1 MRLAAIPVTLALL
14 GAAPA
19 LAAAPPADCPKALL
33 DKPPAGLR
41 ETPAARA
48 EREDLEMVLNVV
60 AGYESCARDAAGF
73 AKEYGPVYREWR
85 ERFRDAIA
93 RFDRNPRA
101 RRYLECGME
110 HERRRIA
117 AESAAGKAEKA
128 QTCLSLVGPGIEK
141 IARRP

>member
-1 MRLAAIPVTLALL
+1 MRLAAVAAAL
-14 GAAPA
+14 
-19 LAAAPPADCPKALL
+19 LAAAPPLAAGQAADCPKALV
-33 DKPPAGLR
+33 DKPPAGVR
-41 ETPAARA
+41 ESPAARA

-60 AGYESCARDAAGF
+60 AGYESCSRDAAGF

-101 RRYLECGME
+101 RRYLECGLE
-110 HERRRIA
+110 HERRRMA
-117 AESAAGKAEKA
+117 AESAAGKAEKN
-128 QTCLSLVGPGIEK
+128 QTCHGLVGPGIEN